1 MGHAPRGRKSSTKG
15 GLSLHCANPASN
27 IDLAPTPMDT
37 PMTPS
42 FSRTGRRALAMG
54 TLLLALGGTPSVQAQ
69 DAALQDA
76 VTAYQSAD
84 YDEAIEQF
92 AALVED
98 AATERPVKKEALQYL
113 GRAYVA
119 KRAYDDARDTIDRL
133 LDLEPPLV
141 QLDPDVEPPP
151 LMKLYYEVRRDY
163 AGYEVERADPGL
175 QTLAVMDFTNTSV
188 DEKERFDPMQQGF
201 ASMMI
206 NYLQGSTSLQVVE
219 RERIQWLLDELEMQR
234 DPALV
239 DQGSAV
245 RTGKLLGAN
254 TVLFGAFTVS
264 GRDMWL
270 SARLVKVETGE
281 ILLAEQIIGR
291 RDEFFDLVRQLSDQ
305 VADAIDVELAEAG
318 EAGGETRSLDAVLAY
333 SQGLALLEQEKYQ
346 EAYDKFMQAVDHDP
360 DYTRAQQK
368 AESIRPLLG

>member
-1 MGHAPRGRKSSTKG
+1 MH
-15 GLSLHCANPASN
+15 
-27 IDLAPTPMDT
+27 I
-37 PMTPS
+37 PMTTCS
-42 FSRTGRRALAMG
+42 SLMRRAMRGAA
-54 TLLLALGGTPSVQAQ
+54 LLALLVGATAALAQ
-69 DAALQDA
+69 DADLQLA
-76 VTAYQSAD
+76 VEAYQGAE
-84 YDEAIEQF
+84 YDEAIERF

-98 AATERPVKKEALQYL
+98 ATTERTVKKEALQYL

-119 KRAYDDARDTIDRL
+119 KRAYDDARTTIDRL

-163 AGYEVERADPGL
+163 AGYEVQREDPGL
-175 QTLAVMDFTNTSV
+175 QTLAVMDFTNASV

-206 NYLQGSTSLQVVE
+206 NYLQGATNLQVIE

-239 DQGSAV
+239 DQSSAV

-254 TVLFGAFTVS
+254 AVLFGAFTVN

-291 RDEFFDLVRQLSDQ
+291 QNEFFDLVRQLSDQ
-305 VADAIDVELAEAG
+305 VADAIDVEMASAG
-318 EAGGETRSLDAVLAY
+318 DAGGQTRSLDAVLAY
-333 SQGLALLEQEKYQ
+333 SQGLALLEEEKYQ
-346 EAYDKFMQAVDHDP
+346 EAYDKFMQAVSYDP
-360 DYTRAQQK
+360 GYTRAQQK
-368 AESIRPLLG
+368 AESLRPMLG